1 MLHNVLSKFLF
12 LPYCVT
18 DVDIVGNPP
27 PATYAHAM
35 TLDPVDLD
43 TSNVT
48 VVYVMGGF
56 AGGIQSHV
64 TRISLP
70 SDLCRLW
77 SSKDKCR

>member
-1 MLHNVLSKFLF
+1 MK
-12 LPYCVT
+12 T
-18 DVDIVGNPP
+18 VGNPP

-35 TLDPVDLD
+35 TLDPE
-43 TSNVT
+43 TSSAPQT

-77 SSKDKCR
+77 TGKDKCRLIIIVIKV